1 MGEVDAKWGSPKQ
14 QLAVG
19 VDDEVANYKSYG
31 QFNWPKRSDPS
42 IDKVSA
48 IKLVVTTA
56 I

>member
-1 MGEVDAKWGSPKQ
+1 MRSGVAQATAVDD
-14 QLAVG
+14 
-19 VDDEVANYKSYG
+19 DDEVASSKSYG
-31 QFNWPKRSDPS
+31 QFSWPKRSDPS